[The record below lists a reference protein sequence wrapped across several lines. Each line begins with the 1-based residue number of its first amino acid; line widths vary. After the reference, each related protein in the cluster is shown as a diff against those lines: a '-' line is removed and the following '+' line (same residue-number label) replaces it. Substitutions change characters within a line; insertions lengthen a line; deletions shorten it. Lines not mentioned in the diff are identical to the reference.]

1 MYRLIQF
8 NKFLFIFVFQNEH
21 NKFMKQAQA
30 IADLLSQFSNDDP
43 DLEKEDV
50 PDVSVVEQ
58 KIPPRAE
65 SIKGKKRK
73 QVDSQETVI
82 VEKVEKRGRK
92 KKVVDVAEETENQ
105 EPVLKET
112 KRRSKAA
119 KKDLTHDSENILNTS
134 STRKRKIN
142 VSNLL
147 EESMEDETVQNNSP
161 KRSRQKK
168 STIDESPLLIN
179 KDQMA
184 DIELEDPLAIPDL
197 ISNLDATVEIP
208 VTQQAVKKNV
218 STKKTRNVSTKKTKL
233 TDEILDENKS
243 LASIRR
249 DNLSKSKKGR
259 RSKNNDETIE
269 NIDTSN
275 VKSPKKKKD
284 SPKQRDVVAPKNKG
298 RQKKSISIV
307 ESPKASK
314 TSKSKIVKAPH
325 TSPKQAVAVH
335 NANIT
340 DLSQL
345 TLQINQPIIKLRR
358 VDITNY
364 LK

>member
-1 MYRLIQF
+1 M
-8 NKFLFIFVFQNEH
+8 
-21 NKFMKQAQA
+21 
-30 IADLLSQFSNDDP
+30 SQFSNDDP
-43 DLEKEDV
+43 DLEKEDG
-50 PDVSVVEQ
+50 PEVSVLE
-58 KIPPRAE
+58 PPRAE

-73 QVDSQETVI
+73 QVDSQVTEAVI
-82 VEKVEKRGRK
+82 VEKRGRK
-92 KKVVDVAEETENQ
+92 KKVVDVAKETENQ
-105 EPVLKET
+105 EPVLNET

-119 KKDLTHDSENILNTS
+119 KKDVTHESENILNTS

-147 EESMEDETVQNNSP
+147 EESMEDETVQNP

-208 VTQQAVKKNV
+208 VTPQAVKKNV
-218 STKKTRNVSTKKTKL
+218 STKKTRNVSDKKTKL

-249 DNLSKSKKGR
+249 ENLSKSKKGR

-298 RQKKSISIV
+298 RAKKSISIV

-325 TSPKQAVAVH
+325 TSPKEAVAVN
-335 NANIT
+335 NANNILTT